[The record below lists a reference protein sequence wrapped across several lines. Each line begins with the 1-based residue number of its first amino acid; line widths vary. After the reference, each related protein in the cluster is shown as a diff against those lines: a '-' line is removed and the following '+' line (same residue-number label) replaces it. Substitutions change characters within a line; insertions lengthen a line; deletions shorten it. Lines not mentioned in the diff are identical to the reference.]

1 LIRFEEAFTSPSDLA
16 FASRLVG
23 VFVFSSLL
31 DCGRG
36 DAKEFAKRGGWE
48 CDERTDFIVG
58 KGHQGFEVHVSFY
71 PMAACQGIIRRIIY

>member
-1 LIRFEEAFTSPSDLA
+1 
-16 FASRLVG
+16 
-23 VFVFSSLL
+23 LL

-36 DAKEFAKRGGWE
+36 DAKEFAERGGWE
-48 CDERTDFIVG
+48 SDERTDFIFG